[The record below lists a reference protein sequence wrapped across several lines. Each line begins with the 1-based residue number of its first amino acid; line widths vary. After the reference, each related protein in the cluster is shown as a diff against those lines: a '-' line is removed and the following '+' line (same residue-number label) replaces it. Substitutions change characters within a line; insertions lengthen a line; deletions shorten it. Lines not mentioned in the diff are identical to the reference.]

1 VSECAVLAHAIRVAA
16 HIDDV
21 AVMHQTI
28 DQGRSQADLAE
39 RVGLHYG
46 HVGRYER
53 GQSRPSAD
61 AAQKLADALGV
72 TTEFLIEGTGE
83 ETTARERFTD
93 RELLKQFQEVEQLP
107 ERDKQVVKTLLEA
120 FLLKQQ
126 IQSLAAAR

>member
-1 VSECAVLAHAIRVAA
+1 MAQDGFSKRLRRLRAEQDL
-16 HIDDV
+16 
-21 AVMHQTI
+21 
-28 DQGRSQADLAE
+28 SQAELAG

-53 GQSRPSAD
+53 GQSRPGAD
-61 AAQKLADALGV
+61 TAQKLADALGV

-83 ETTARERFTD
+83 HEARERFTD

-107 ERDKQVVKTLLEA
+107 EKEKQVVKTLLEA